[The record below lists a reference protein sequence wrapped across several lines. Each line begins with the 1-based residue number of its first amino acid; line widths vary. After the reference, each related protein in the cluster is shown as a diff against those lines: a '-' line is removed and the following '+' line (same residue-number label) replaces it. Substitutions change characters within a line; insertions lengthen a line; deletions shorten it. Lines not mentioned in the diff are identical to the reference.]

1 MKITKIETVHLG
13 DYPHILFIGV
23 HTDEGLV
30 G

>member
-1 MKITKIETVHLG
+1 MKLTKIETIHLP
-13 DYPHILFIGV
+13 DYPHILFIAL